1 MSNLIRGLR
10 DLNIFKP
17 KEERIMVF
25 GNDGCGKTT
34 MLYRLKLNEL
44 VTAIPTV
51 GFNVETIEHNRK
63 CYTLWDVGGT
73 WPKFL
78 EVSHTN

>member
-1 MSNLIRGLR
+1 
-10 DLNIFKP
+10 
-17 KEERIMVF
+17 
-25 GNDGCGKTT
+25 